1 MSTKEKNP
9 LFVFSHSTIKN
20 NKTIEYYKV
29 NNTVYKNI
37 YIDAYDMNLNII
49 KRDKVLY
56 FTKHYPLEMY
66 QIRVKNDVVK
76 RLSNI
81 DALHKFFANTNCDIK
96 DGIFISGDHSLI
108 VYDVESNISYPVSPK
123 QIMLLNKTSKENLFL
138 IQRINDSRQLQE
150 TWKQVFQT
158 SKNKFITFERFYLQ
172 QLVLLPI
179 DWFEFVYREDVKIA
193 YDFTTETTKTFLTK
207 DGLVLMDTVT
217 VFSLH
222 TEEAKREAWEKLRF
236 SKQLYS
242 VQKVNE
248 YISDLGKDMIYGYWY
263 ASKQTK
269 IKEKETV
276 KTFNPSKVYKTL
288 EELKQDF
295 YKHGSSYD
303 ITDLVV
309 IEDIEGNIC
318 KTTISEALLTLAIKK
333 ILNDTSLT

>member
-1 MSTKEKNP
+1 MSTIEKTP
-9 LFVFSHSTIKN
+9 LFVFSHSITKDG
-20 NKTIEYYKV
+20 KTIEYYKI
-29 NNTVYKNI
+29 NDTVFKNI
-37 YIDAYDMNLNII
+37 YIDAYDMNLNVI
-49 KRDKVLY
+49 KKDKILY

-66 QIRVKNDVVK
+66 QIRVKDDIAK

-81 DALHKFFANTNCDIK
+81 DTLHKFLANRNSDIK
-96 DGIFISGDHSLI
+96 DGIFVSGDHSLI
-108 VYDVESNISYPVSPK
+108 VYDTENNISYPISPK
-123 QIMLLNKTSKENLFL
+123 QIMLLDKTSKENLFL
-138 IQRINDSRQLQE
+138 IQKINDSRQLQE
-150 TWKQVFQT
+150 TWKQVFQ
-158 SKNKFITFERFYLQ
+158 SNEKKFITFERFYLQ

-236 SKQLYS
+236 SRQLYS

-263 ASKQTK
+263 ASKQAKT
-269 IKEKETV
+269 KEKESV

-288 EELKQDF
+288 EEFKHDF

-309 IEDIEGNIC
+309 IEDIEGNTC
-318 KTTISEALLTLAIKK
+318 KTTISEAFLILAIKK
-333 ILNDTSLT
+333 VLSDTSLT